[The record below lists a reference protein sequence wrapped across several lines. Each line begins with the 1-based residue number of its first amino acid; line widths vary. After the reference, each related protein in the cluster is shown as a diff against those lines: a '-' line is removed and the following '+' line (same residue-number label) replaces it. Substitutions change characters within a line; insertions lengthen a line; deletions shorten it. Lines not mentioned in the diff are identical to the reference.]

1 MTTTYTIEDGNTL
14 VELFHGVPAD
24 SWEFPGSAAEIK
36 SIEIGDF
43 GGECFCHV
51 IVLSDKRTIVATI
64 SGPIHNEGQRVI
76 IYPSL
81 DDAWA
86 GDNGKNLVS
95 QTEASKDEAGT

>member
-1 MTTTYTIEDGNTL
+1 MSTTYTIADGNTL

-24 SWEFPGSAAEIK
+24 SWEFSEPAAEIK
-36 SIEIGDF
+36 SVEIGDF

-51 IVLSDKRTIVATI
+51 IVLSDGRTIVATI
-64 SGPIHNEGQRVI
+64 SGPVHDENPRVI